1 MDTNAEMNLSIWVDD
16 RMACLAPAGDWRPD
30 LAGAMARFNE
40 RRHIGDGHARRR
52 PWVLAAAVAACLV
65 VILAIP
71 ASRDFVRHLWTSSYL
86 QMVNVGQVSAA
97 SVTLKSG
104 QAAPDFTL
112 QSATGD
118 EIQPSAYEGRVVL
131 INFWATWCS
140 ECRKEIPW
148 LIEFQ
153 KEYGARGF
161 EVLGVSMDDD
171 GWKAVRPFIAEEDVN
186 YPVVIGND
194 TLAKSYGLT
203 AMPMTFL
210 IDRKGR
216 IAATSVGVVDQSAC
230 DREIMRLLAK

>member
-16 RMACLAPAGDWRPD
+16 RMAFLAPATNWRPD

-40 RRHIGDGHARRR
+40 RRHARNGRARRQ
-52 PWVLAAAVAACLV
+52 PWALAAAGAACLIV
-65 VILAIP
+65 LAIP
-71 ASRDFVRHLWTSSYL
+71 ASREFIRHIWTSSYQL
-86 QMVNVGQVSAA
+86 VNVGHVSAA
-97 SVTLKSG
+97 NVTLKSG

-112 QSATGD
+112 PSATGE
-118 EIQPSAYEGRVVL
+118 EIRLTAYKGRVVL
-131 INFWATWCS
+131 LNFWATWCHG
-140 ECRKEIPW
+140 CQKEIPW
-148 LIEFQ
+148 LIDFRN
-153 KEYGARGF
+153 KYGSKGF
-161 EVLGVSMDDD
+161 EVLGVSMDDA
-171 GWKAVRPFIAEEDVN
+171 GWKVVKPFIAEKAVN

-230 DREIMRLLAK
+230 EREILQLLAK